1 MNSEQLITI
10 LTKIDQMVNEQ
21 KDYLNDLDQAI
32 GDGDHGTNVVRGFDE
47 VKAIIP
53 QLSGQPPKKIMKQVA
68 MTLMS
73 KIGGS
78 SGPLLGTLAL
88 QISHALPEE
97 DTTPLSA
104 WVMGL
109 EQGIEAIKTLAKAQ
123 EGDKTLLDALA
134 PALTALQTY
143 NDETT
148 AFAQAA
154 NAAKKGSDA
163 TVDLEAKKGRA
174 SYLGARSIGHIDPGS
189 VTISLI
195 FTTISQVMNH
205 G

>member
-1 MNSEQLITI
+1 
-10 LTKIDQMVNEQ
+10 MVNEQ